1 MFKDYQILLILVV
14 VGLIITAM
22 SVLKSADI
30 IMSED
35 ATYRDWQHAYFEAI
49 GEDEYEIE
57 VKQVN
62 LETEGITMV
71 DRCQSCHIGA
81 SNPEAVDFEG
91 PLAFHPPIVPGVEKD
106 PHDFNKMGCAICHD
120 GNSRAL
126 DIHDAH
132 GELHGWPSSLTMLT
146 GKSAQANCFRC
157 HAQEGGTLAG
167 AAHFEKGRELYL
179 EKACWG
185 CHAIEG
191 VSNAKQAPNLTNA
204 GGKHGYDYL
213 YESIQYPKAN
223 DENSKMPK
231 FDWVYDDETVSAL
244 TTYLKAQ
251 QVKKIRT
258 EKYAP
263 LGYQKPKSIENRIT
277 VPSVDAGRALF
288 AGVSYMGSTSRGGCI
303 NCHAWRNGDGDIAGG
318 HIGPEL
324 TWSIRNRGTEYVRD
338 HIVNSRMHAP
348 DSIMPSFRQY
358 NDAELDS
365 LVLYL
370 STFDY
375 KLESNVAESM

>member
-1 MFKDYQILLILVV
+1 MFKDYQILLGLVV
-14 VGLIITAM
+14 VGIIVTTL

-30 IMSED
+30 IMAED
-35 ATYRDWQHAYFEAI
+35 ATYRDWQHAYYEAI

-81 SNPEAVDFEG
+81 SNPDAVGFEG

-126 DIHDAH
+126 DLHDAH
-132 GELHGWPSSLTMLT
+132 GELHGWPSSLTLLT

-157 HAQEGGTLAG
+157 HAQEGGNLAG

-277 VPSVDAGRALF
+277 EASVDAGRALF

-303 NCHAWRNGDGDIAGG
+303 NCHAWRNSDGDIAGG

-338 HIVNSRMHAP
+338 HIINSRMHAP

-375 KLESNVAESM
+375 KLDSNAAESM

>member
-1 MFKDYQILLILVV
+1 M
-14 VGLIITAM
+14 
-22 SVLKSADI
+22 
-30 IMSED
+30 
-35 ATYRDWQHAYFEAI
+35 
-49 GEDEYEIE
+49 
-57 VKQVN
+57 
-62 LETEGITMV
+62 
-71 DRCQSCHIGA
+71 
-81 SNPEAVDFEG
+81 
-91 PLAFHPPIVPGVEKD
+91 PGVEKD

-126 DIHDAH
+126 DLHDAH
-132 GELHGWPSSLTMLT
+132 GELHGWPSSLTLLT

-157 HAQEGGTLAG
+157 HAQEGGTLSG

-231 FDWVYDDETVSAL
+231 FDWVYDGNGSAL

-251 QVKKIRT
+251 QVKKFV
-258 EKYAP
+258 
-263 LGYQKPKSIENRIT
+263 PKNMRRLATRSPNQSRI
-277 VPSVDAGRALF
+277 ALRKQAWMQAELYSRGF
-288 AGVSYMGSTSRGGCI
+288 LHGFNSRGGCI
-303 NCHAWRNGDGDIAGG
+303 NCHAWRNSDGDIAGG

-324 TWSIRNRGTEYVRD
+324 TWSIRNQAR
-338 HIVNSRMHAP
+338 
-348 DSIMPSFRQY
+348 
-358 NDAELDS
+358 
-365 LVLYL
+365 
-370 STFDY
+370 
-375 KLESNVAESM
+375 SM

>member
-1 MFKDYQILLILVV
+1 MQ
-14 VGLIITAM
+14 
-22 SVLKSADI
+22 
-30 IMSED
+30 
-35 ATYRDWQHAYFEAI
+35 
-49 GEDEYEIE
+49 
-57 VKQVN
+57 
-62 LETEGITMV
+62 
-71 DRCQSCHIGA
+71 
-81 SNPEAVDFEG
+81 
-91 PLAFHPPIVPGVEKD
+91 
-106 PHDFNKMGCAICHD
+106 
-120 GNSRAL
+120 
-126 DIHDAH
+126 
-132 GELHGWPSSLTMLT
+132 
-146 GKSAQANCFRC
+146 
-157 HAQEGGTLAG
+157 
-167 AAHFEKGRELYL
+167 
-179 EKACWG
+179 
-185 CHAIEG
+185 
-191 VSNAKQAPNLTNA
+191 

-277 VPSVDAGRALF
+277 EASVDAGRALF

-303 NCHAWRNGDGDIAGG
+303 NCHAWRNSDGDIAGG

-375 KLESNVAESM
+375 KLDSNTAESM

>member
-1 MFKDYQILLILVV
+1 
-14 VGLIITAM
+14 
-22 SVLKSADI
+22 
-30 IMSED
+30 
-35 ATYRDWQHAYFEAI
+35 
-49 GEDEYEIE
+49 
-57 VKQVN
+57 
-62 LETEGITMV
+62 
-71 DRCQSCHIGA
+71 
-81 SNPEAVDFEG
+81 
-91 PLAFHPPIVPGVEKD
+91 
-106 PHDFNKMGCAICHD
+106 
-120 GNSRAL
+120 
-126 DIHDAH
+126 
-132 GELHGWPSSLTMLT
+132 ML
-146 GKSAQANCFRC
+146 RR
-157 HAQEGGTLAG
+157 GTLSG

-251 QVKKIRT
+251 QVKKFVPKNMRRSCQAQINRESHYGSKRGCRQSFIR
-258 EKYAP
+258 
-263 LGYQKPKSIENRIT
+263 
-277 VPSVDAGRALF
+277 
-288 AGVSYMGSTSRGGCI
+288 GVSYMGSTSRGMI
-303 NCHAWRNGDGDIAGG
+303 NCHAWRNSDGDIAGG

-375 KLESNVAESM
+375 KLDSNTAESM

>member
-1 MFKDYQILLILVV
+1 VIIGF
-14 VGLIITAM
+14 IITAL

-30 IMSED
+30 IMVD
-35 ATYRDWQHAYFEAI
+35 NATYRDWQHAYYEAI
-49 GEDEYEIE
+49 GEDEYEVE

-81 SNPEAVDFEG
+81 SNPDAIGFDG

-126 DIHDAH
+126 DLHDAH
-132 GELHGWPSSLTMLT
+132 GELHGWPSSLTLLT

-191 VSNAKQAPNLTNA
+191 VSNAKQAPNLTNS
-204 GGKHGYDYL
+204 GGKYGYDYL

-277 VPSVDAGRALF
+277 QPSVDAGRALF

-303 NCHAWRNGDGDIAGG
+303 NCHAWRNSDGDVAGG

-375 KLESNVAESM
+375 KLDSNATESM